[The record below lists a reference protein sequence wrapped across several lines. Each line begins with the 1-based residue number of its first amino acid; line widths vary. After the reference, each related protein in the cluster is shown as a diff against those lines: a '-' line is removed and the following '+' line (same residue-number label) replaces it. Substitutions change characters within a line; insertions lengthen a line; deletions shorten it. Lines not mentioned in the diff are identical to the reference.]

1 MGDSSHSTRSRDIMK
16 DLSLSLLSRG
26 CAQFVST
33 NRNTGTHDGRLD
45 VCFTPQDYYI
55 WKSQDSRLRLSNSG
69 HLLVE
74 AESTIPKTY
83 STRRGPLLLYS
94 KDFIT
99 VGTGFLLETREK
111 KQRVVRPY
119 TQQVEQLSTIK
130 ELSAAILSYS
140 DTQFTSSRVNPL
152 LCPPLH
158 PSPAPDLHRPSPLP
172 LQTTQEQPSPEFL
185 VQLNPQWLRAQRSTE
200 QLENSLEDNAEE
212 QSSRKRVRLDLYLQM
227 PCTSRSPT
235 PQVEPQPWVH
245 YAEKSPDE
253 PEKTQTYVDMS
264 LRHTENIQNTEKK
277 HHSSGGKLQH
287 PKKWVHD
294 VAHDQHCS
302 SQESGT
308 TGDEHNYEKLISG
321 KRPGRIGLLP
331 PLTVGHSVSNGP
343 CCEKTDRGPSRDEH
357 HVQRLPPIA
366 ESRSFTP
373 DRVVPAQTGQDPQPK
388 AERVGFQSQ
397 ENLNRLH
404 QQPLVLP
411 LLFPGKKEEI
421 SGNQRGGGEKTERQ
435 YCIKET
441 LMQGGGGL
449 PSEKEK
455 GSMILLEPAE
465 EPPPPVGLLGCVAGR
480 KGPGK
485 QSSLAFLQNRLLD
498 LQDPSESSDANRGV
512 VRGVLPLELR
522 DLQNGKSV
530 GSLILGPDGEIIQL
544 SLYDNSQH
552 PSHADG
558 DTQERALEVLSSEGE
573 KLPWVI
579 VLQPEHTH
587 EGEVELNI
595 DGPVGGTQ
603 YHQSIDKLVDF
614 PRDQQ
619 ISETRA
625 GSARSQTDR
634 AAVTKQTKKKTMSA
648 EAVAE
653 TWEEY
658 AEKNG
663 MPPLR
668 ELVGKEAPTGGN
680 TETEG
685 DKEEELASTGP
696 TSHFPG
702 SHQPGQ
708 QSISPHEATAEDAV
722 NTRRKNTKR
731 KVTEETATTT
741 GKREMKMVKG
751 ATSDG
756 QKTSRTRREGRR
768 QREKTG
774 SDAQSIRSQN
784 QEERTNREA
793 AETQDQSALPS
804 VKKKMMDRE
813 GEKRGVK
820 MNEAREGQGE
830 EARQNEESAGRRRRK
845 GRLKQKELV
854 VGNNDDPLEKEE
866 VEISQETE
874 EESLLKSTKRLTA
887 TQRYDK
893 NTKINSEAE
902 EDTDTDHL
910 STNADQYSSVQ
921 SVSSVRSAAAAS
933 QISHKSSRRSVAS
946 SWEEAVPAGAAGLA
960 TSRGCLSSCSTV
972 TVTEEQ
978 LMLNLAKPESS
989 GPQKSLEKEK
999 EAAALRLAQRAE
1011 RRRQEVERKRN
1022 EREEEERKRQEKE
1035 QTEERM
1041 KSELEGERRK
1051 RAEELRLKKLAE
1063 EDERRKHEEE
1073 KLEQVKR
1080 EQAQRERE
1088 RRQQEERKRQME
1100 LLRRMREE
1108 EEQRRK
1114 AEQEFLRLEEE
1125 RKQEEESKK
1134 LQQMDEKERI
1144 EYLCRKEQEEENRR
1158 NKEEERKRREKE
1170 AALWAAEEAK
1180 LQAELLGRQMVLLQ
1194 QQLAFKRGIMLE
1206 AGGLEKTQG
1215 ISRPWIYSY
1224 FTLLQLLGLNPT
1236 KAETT
1241 TP

>member
-1 MGDSSHSTRSRDIMK
+1 MK

-26 CAQFVST
+26 CARFVST
-33 NRNTGTHDGRLD
+33 NRNTGRHDGRLD

-55 WKSQDSRLRLSNSG
+55 WKSQDSLLRLSNSG

-74 AESTIPKTY
+74 AESAIPKTY

-94 KDFIT
+94 QDLVT
-99 VGTGFLLETREK
+99 TETGYLSETREK
-111 KQRVVRPY
+111 KQRRY
-119 TQQVEQLSTIK
+119 THQVEQLSTLK
-130 ELSAAILSYS
+130 ELSAAILSYN
-140 DTQFTSSRVNPL
+140 DTQFTSSRLNP

-158 PSPAPDLHRPSPLP
+158 LPPAPDLHCPSPLP
-172 LQTTQEQPSPEFL
+172 FRTTQEQPSPDFL
-185 VQLNPQWLRAQRSTE
+185 VQLNPQWLPTERITE
-200 QLENSLEDNAEE
+200 QLENQPEDNAEE
-212 QSSRKRVRLDLYLQM
+212 QSSRKRVRLDLFLQI

-235 PQVEPQPWVH
+235 PQMEPRPWVD
-245 YAEKSPDE
+245 YAAKTPDE
-253 PEKTQTYVDMS
+253 PEKPQ
-264 LRHTENIQNTEKK
+264 
-277 HHSSGGKLQH
+277 
-287 PKKWVHD
+287 
-294 VAHDQHCS
+294 
-302 SQESGT
+302 
-308 TGDEHNYEKLISG
+308 
-321 KRPGRIGLLP
+321 
-331 PLTVGHSVSNGP
+331 GP
-343 CCEKTDRGPSRDEH
+343 RRDEH
-357 HVQRLPPIA
+357 HARRLPPIA

-373 DRVVPAQTGQDPQPK
+373 GPAQTGQDAQPK

-435 YCIKET
+435 YYIKET
-441 LMQGGGGL
+441 VEQGGGGRGGGGGGGGRGAGGGGGVGL

-455 GSMILLEPAE
+455 GSMILLEPGE

-498 LQDPSESSDANRGV
+498 LQDPCDSSEANRGV

-522 DLQNGKSV
+522 DLQNGNSV

-544 SLYDNSQH
+544 SLYDNSQD

-558 DTQERALEVLSSEGE
+558 DTQEKALQVLSAEGE

-587 EGEVELNI
+587 TEGEVELNI
-595 DGPVGGTQ
+595 DGPVGDIQ
-603 YHQSIDKLVDF
+603 YHQYIHKHLDL

-619 ISETRA
+619 ISETNACSPR
-625 GSARSQTDR
+625 RHTDPP
-634 AAVTKQTKKKTMSA
+634 AVTKKTKKKPKGA

-653 TWEEY
+653 SWEKD
-658 AEKNG
+658 AENNVR
-663 MPPLR
+663 MPPQR
-668 ELVGKEAPTGGN
+668 ERVGKEEPTGGN
-680 TETEG
+680 TEAEEE
-685 DKEEELASTGP
+685 DKEEELGSIGL

-708 QSISPHEATAEDAV
+708 QNTGSNETTTEDAV
-722 NTRRKNTKR
+722 NKWRKNTKR
-731 KVTEETATTT
+731 KVTEERAATTR
-741 GKREMKMVKG
+741 KRETKTVKG
-751 ATSDG
+751 AASNG
-756 QKTSRTRREGRR
+756 QKTSMTRREGKRL
-768 QREKTG
+768 REKTG
-774 SDAQSIRSQN
+774 SDAQSIRSQK

-793 AETQDQSALPS
+793 AETRDQSALPS
-804 VKKKMMDRE
+804 VKKKMTDRK
-813 GEKRGVK
+813 GERRGVK
-820 MNEAREGQGE
+820 MNKEREEQGE
-830 EARQNEESAGRRRRK
+830 EARQKEESVGRSRRK
-845 GRLKQKELV
+845 GRLKHKELV
-854 VGNNDDPLEKEE
+854 GGNLDDPLEKEV
-866 VEISQETE
+866 VEISQELE
-874 EESLLKSTKRLTA
+874 EESQLKSTKRNPPSA
-887 TQRYDK
+887 TQRHDN
-893 NTKINSEAE
+893 NTKTNSEAE
-902 EDTDTDHL
+902 EDTDTEHL
-910 STNADQYSSVQ
+910 STNADQHSSVQ
-921 SVSSVRSAAAAS
+921 SVSSLRSVATASQFSQRSSKRSAA
-933 QISHKSSRRSVAS
+933 SSC
-946 SWEEAVPAGAAGLA
+946 EEAVPASAVGLA
-960 TSRGCLSSCSTV
+960 SSRGCLSSCSTV
-972 TVTEEQ
+972 MVTEEQ
-978 LMLNLAKPESS
+978 LMLNPAKPESS
-989 GPQKSLEKEK
+989 SPQKSQEKEE

-1011 RRRQEVERKRN
+1011 RRRQEVERKRR
-1022 EREEEERKRQEKE
+1022 EREEEERKQQEKE

-1088 RRQQEERKRQME
+1088 RRRQEERRRQME

-1114 AEQEFLRLEEE
+1114 AELECLRLEEE

-1134 LQQMDEKERI
+1134 LQEMDERERI
-1144 EYLCRKEQEEENRR
+1144 VYLCRKEQEEENRR
-1158 NKEEERKRREKE
+1158 SKEEERKQREEE
-1170 AALWAAEEAK
+1170 AALQAAEEAK
-1180 LQAELLGRQMVLLQ
+1180 LQAELLARQMVLLQ
-1194 QQLAFKRGIMLE
+1194 QQLAFKRGLMLE

>member
-1 MGDSSHSTRSRDIMK
+1 MK

-26 CAQFVST
+26 CARFVST
-33 NRNTGTHDGRLD
+33 NRNTGRHDGRLD

-55 WKSQDSRLRLSNSG
+55 WKSQDSLLRLSNSG

-74 AESTIPKTY
+74 AESAIPKTY

-94 KDFIT
+94 QDLVT
-99 VGTGFLLETREK
+99 METGCLSETREK
-111 KQRVVRPY
+111 KQRRY
-119 TQQVEQLSTIK
+119 THQVEQLSTLK

-140 DTQFTSSRVNPL
+140 DTQFTSSRLNPL

-158 PSPAPDLHRPSPLP
+158 LPPAPDLHCPSPLP
-172 LQTTQEQPSPEFL
+172 LRTTQEQPSPDFL
-185 VQLNPQWLRAQRSTE
+185 VQLNPQWLPAERITE
-200 QLENSLEDNAEE
+200 QLENQPEDNAEE
-212 QSSRKRVRLDLYLQM
+212 QSSRKRVRLDLFLQI

-235 PQVEPQPWVH
+235 PQMEPRPWVH
-245 YAEKSPDE
+245 YAAKTPDE
-253 PEKTQTYVDMS
+253 PEKPQTYVDMS
-264 LRHTENIQNTEKK
+264 LRHTENIQNTEIN
-277 HHSSGGKLQH
+277 HHSIGGELQH

-294 VAHDQHCS
+294 VADDQRCS
-302 SQESGT
+302 IQDSGT
-308 TGDEHNYEKLISG
+308 TGDEDNYEKSISG

-343 CCEKTDRGPSRDEH
+343 CWEKTDRGPSRDEH
-357 HVQRLPPIA
+357 HARRLPPIA

-373 DRVVPAQTGQDPQPK
+373 GWAIPAQTGQDAQPK

-397 ENLNRLH
+397 ENLNILH

-435 YCIKET
+435 YYIKET
-441 LMQGGGGL
+441 VEQGGGGGGGGGAGGGGGL

-455 GSMILLEPAE
+455 GSMILLEPGE

-498 LQDPSESSDANRGV
+498 LQDPCDSSEANRGV

-544 SLYDNSQH
+544 SLYDNSQD
-552 PSHADG
+552 PSHTDG
-558 DTQERALEVLSSEGE
+558 DTQERALQVLSAEGE

-587 EGEVELNI
+587 TEGEVELNI
-595 DGPVGGTQ
+595 DGPVGDIQ
-603 YHQSIDKLVDF
+603 YHQSIHKLLDL

-619 ISETRA
+619 ISETNACSPTRL
-625 GSARSQTDR
+625 TDP
-634 AAVTKQTKKKTMSA
+634 AAVTKKTKKKPKGA

-653 TWEEY
+653 SWEKD
-658 AEKNG
+658 AENNVR
-663 MPPLR
+663 MPLLR
-668 ELVGKEAPTGGN
+668 ERVGKEEPTGGN
-680 TETEG
+680 TEAEEE
-685 DKEEELASTGP
+685 DEEEELGRIGP

-708 QSISPHEATAEDAV
+708 QNTGSNEATTEDAV
-722 NTRRKNTKR
+722 NKWRKNPKR
-731 KVTEETATTT
+731 KVTEERAATTR
-741 GKREMKMVKG
+741 KRETKTVKG
-751 ATSDG
+751 AASDG
-756 QKTSRTRREGRR
+756 QKTSMTRREGRR

-774 SDAQSIRSQN
+774 SDAQSIRSQK

-793 AETQDQSALPS
+793 AETRDQSALPS
-804 VKKKMMDRE
+804 VKKKMTDRE
-813 GEKRGVK
+813 RERRGVK
-820 MNEAREGQGE
+820 MNEEREEQGE
-830 EARQNEESAGRRRRK
+830 EARQKEESAGRRRRK
-845 GRLKQKELV
+845 GRLKHKELV
-854 VGNNDDPLEKEE
+854 VGKRDDPLEKEE
-866 VEISQETE
+866 VEISQELE
-874 EESLLKSTKRLTA
+874 EKSQLKSTKRPSA
-887 TQRYDK
+887 TQRHNN
-893 NTKINSEAE
+893 NTKTNSEAE
-902 EDTDTDHL
+902 EDTDTEHF
-910 STNADQYSSVQ
+910 STNADQHSSVQ
-921 SVSSVRSAAAAS
+921 SVSSLWSAAAAS
-933 QISHKSSRRSVAS
+933 QFSQRSSKRSAAS
-946 SWEEAVPAGAAGLA
+946 SCEEAVPASAVGLA
-960 TSRGCLSSCSTV
+960 SSRGCLSSCSTV
-972 TVTEEQ
+972 MVTEEQ
-978 LMLNLAKPESS
+978 LMLNPAKPESS
-989 GPQKSLEKEK
+989 TPQKSQEKEE

-1011 RRRQEVERKRN
+1011 RRRQEVERKRR

-1041 KSELEGERRK
+1041 KTELEGERRK
-1051 RAEELRLKKLAE
+1051 RAEELRLKKLVE

-1073 KLEQVKR
+1073 KQEQVKR

-1088 RRQQEERKRQME
+1088 RRRQEERRRQME

-1114 AEQEFLRLEEE
+1114 AELECLRLEEE
-1125 RKQEEESKK
+1125 RKQEEENKK
-1134 LQQMDEKERI
+1134 LQEMDERERI
-1144 EYLCRKEQEEENRR
+1144 DYLCRKEQEEENRR
-1158 NKEEERKRREKE
+1158 SKEEERKRREEE
-1170 AALWAAEEAK
+1170 AALQAAEEAK
-1180 LQAELLGRQMVLLQ
+1180 LQAELLARQMVLLQ
-1194 QQLAFKRGIMLE
+1194 QQLAFKRGLMLE

>member
-1 MGDSSHSTRSRDIMK
+1 MK

-26 CAQFVST
+26 CARFVST

-94 KDFIT
+94 QDFVT
-99 VGTGFLLETREK
+99 MGTGCLSETREK
-111 KQRVVRPY
+111 KQRVVRRY
-119 TQQVEQLSTIK
+119 TQQVEQLSTLK

-140 DTQFTSSRVNPL
+140 DTQFTSSRLNPL

-158 PSPAPDLHRPSPLP
+158 LPLTPDLHRPGPIPLR
-172 LQTTQEQPSPEFL
+172 TTQEQPSPEFL
-185 VQLNPQWLRAQRSTE
+185 VPLNPQWVQAERITE
-200 QLENSLEDNAEE
+200 QLENPPEDNAEE
-212 QSSRKRVRLDLYLQM
+212 QSSRKTIRLDLYLQI

-245 YAEKSPDE
+245 YAAKTPDE
-253 PEKTQTYVDMS
+253 PEKPQTYVDMS

-287 PKKWVHD
+287 PKKWGHD
-294 VAHDQHCS
+294 VADDQRCS
-302 SQESGT
+302 VQESGT
-308 TGDEHNYEKLISG
+308 TGDEDNYEKLISG

-331 PLTVGHSVSNGP
+331 PLTVDHSVSNGP
-343 CCEKTDRGPSRDEH
+343 GWEKTDRGPSRDEH
-357 HVQRLPPIA
+357 HAQRLPPIA

-373 DRVVPAQTGQDPQPK
+373 GRAVPAQPGQDAQPK

-435 YCIKET
+435 YCVKET
-441 LMQGGGGL
+441 LLQGGGGL

-455 GSMILLEPAE
+455 GYMILLEPGE

-485 QSSLAFLQNRLLD
+485 QSSLAFLQNRELD
-498 LQDPSESSDANRGV
+498 LQDPCKSSDANGSV

-522 DLQNGKSV
+522 DLQNDKSV

-558 DTQERALEVLSSEGE
+558 DTQERALQVLSSEGE

-595 DGPVGGTQ
+595 DGPVGDTQ
-603 YHQSIDKLVDF
+603 YHQSIHKLVDL

-619 ISETRA
+619 ISETKA
-625 GSARSQTDR
+625 CSPRSQTDR
-634 AAVTKQTKKKTMSA
+634 AAVTKQTKKKPKSA

-658 AEKNG
+658 AGNNVG
-663 MPPLR
+663 MPPPR
-668 ELVGKEAPTGGN
+668 ERGGKEDPTGGN
-680 TETEG
+680 TETEE
-685 DKEEELASTGP
+685 DKEEELGSTGP

-708 QSISPHEATAEDAV
+708 QNIGPNEATAEDAV

-741 GKREMKMVKG
+741 GKREMKTVKG
-751 ATSDG
+751 AASDG
-756 QKTSRTRREGRR
+756 QKTSRRKKE
-768 QREKTG
+768 G
-774 SDAQSIRSQN
+774 SDAQSIRSQK

-793 AETQDQSALPS
+793 AETQDPSAPPS
-804 VKKKMMDRE
+804 VKKKLMDRE
-813 GEKRGVK
+813 GERRGVK
-820 MNEAREGQGE
+820 MNEEREGKGE
-830 EARQNEESAGRRRRK
+830 EARQNEESAGRRRRR

-854 VGNNDDPLEKEE
+854 VGHHDDPLEKEE

-874 EESLLKSTKRLTA
+874 EESQLKSTKRLTP
-887 TQRYDK
+887 TQRHDK

-902 EDTDTDHL
+902 QDTDTDHL
-910 STNADQYSSVQ
+910 STIADQYSSVQ

-933 QISHKSSRRSVAS
+933 RSSQRSSKRSVSS
-946 SWEEAVPAGAAGLA
+946 SWEEAVPASAMGLA

-972 TVTEEQ
+972 MVTEEQ

-989 GPQKSLEKEK
+989 SPQKSQEKEK

-1011 RRRQEVERKRN
+1011 RRRQEVERKKN
-1022 EREEEERKRQEKE
+1022 EREEEERKQQEKE

-1063 EDERRKHEEE
+1063 EDERRKQEEE
-1073 KLEQVKR
+1073 KQEQVKR

-1088 RRQQEERKRQME
+1088 RRRQEERRRQME

-1114 AEQEFLRLEEE
+1114 AELECLRLDEE
-1125 RKQEEESKK
+1125 RAQEEESKK
-1134 LQQMDEKERI
+1134 LQQMDEKEKI
-1144 EYLCRKEQEEENRR
+1144 DYLCRKEQEEENRR
-1158 NKEEERKRREKE
+1158 NEEEEHERRVKE

-1180 LQAELLGRQMVLLQ
+1180 LQAELLGRQMVRLQ
-1194 QQLAFKRGIMLE
+1194 QQLAFKRGLMLE